1 MALCAAHRE
10 EGAALQLERL
20 PAHQV
25 DNVRTDLIHP
35 SAVPLF
41 QRMFVQRIEVF
52 MIAVHEQNRKRQD
65 FQPVELRIITLVA
78 VPDAAK
84 IAADDHVVVFRHLGL
99 FRKVLRL
106 KPKAVSMK
114 IAGCVNHRLTS

>member
-1 MALCAAHRE
+1 MVNAKLPAIAAQAVILFVKIWAVHVQNAVSNIMALCAAHRE

-52 MIAVHEQNRKRQD
+52 MIAVHEQNRKRQG
-65 FQPVELRIITLVA
+65 FQPVELWIVTLVT
-78 VPDAAK
+78 VPDTAE
-84 IAADDHVVVFRHLGL
+84 IAQTI
-99 FRKVLRL
+99 
-106 KPKAVSMK
+106 M
-114 IAGCVNHRLTS
+114 